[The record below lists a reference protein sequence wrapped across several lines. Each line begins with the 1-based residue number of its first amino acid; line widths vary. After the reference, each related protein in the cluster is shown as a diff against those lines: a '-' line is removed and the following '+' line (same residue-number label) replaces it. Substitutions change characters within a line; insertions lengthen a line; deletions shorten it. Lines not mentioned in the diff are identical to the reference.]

1 VIFGFQIFPEGSVIP
16 MSVDPILADLNPP
29 QEEAV
34 LHGEGPL
41 LILAGAGSG
50 KTRVITRRIAYL
62 IGRRDVQPWQ
72 ILAVT
77 FTNKA
82 ADEMRRR
89 VEQLLGARGLTVAL
103 GTFHSTCVKILRKW
117 HRELN
122 LRSSFVIYD
131 EADQLS
137 LIRDCLKTLDWS
149 ERTLNPRGVAA
160 RISRA
165 KNEMLTPGEYATLAN
180 DFTEERTAKIYA
192 LYQDRLRACHA
203 VDFDDLLM
211 LTVLLFRDK
220 PHVLQYH
227 QNLWRYVLVDEYQ
240 DTNHAQYQIVNFLSR
255 AHGNLCVVGD
265 DDQSIYRWR
274 GADLNNILDF
284 EQDHPGCTV
293 IRLEQNYRSTQNILD
308 GAGGVV
314 AHNVGR
320 KGKTLWTENP
330 AGGPIVFYQARD
342 EQAEADFVVRT
353 IRTLSAEGGYALDDF
368 AVFYR
373 TNAQSRVLEDALRR
387 EVTPYV
393 IVGGLRFYERKE
405 IKDILSYLRLVAN
418 PDDAQS
424 FKRVV
429 NVPPRG
435 IGQATL
441 DRLEGLAVA
450 ERISIWEACKLAGD
464 RKILGPRA
472 VKALSE
478 LVALIERTRAKLEVI
493 TVPELTLELLE
504 TTGYLADLKNEGT
517 IEAESR
523 IENLEELVSAAREFM
538 ERSEDQS
545 LQAFLDSV
553 ALIADIDE
561 LAEGT
566 GAVTLM
572 TLHSAKGL
580 EFPLVFMTGM
590 EERLF
595 PHVRAL
601 EDRDQMEEERRLCYV
616 GMTRARE
623 RLFLTNARRR
633 RIFGQDQ
640 YNQPSRFIADVPRD
654 FLDLEE
660 EFQPAL
666 GFGQRE
672 RSREQERHY
681 SGVRRQES
689 EVRSQKSEERLTP
702 DSVSGEK
709 PARHNLAAVFEM
721 EHEQELG
728 NEVRVVPDEA
738 EGVAIGMRVRH
749 AKFGTGTIRKIE
761 GNGDAQKVIVWFNTV
776 GPKKLLVRF
785 AGLERV

>member
-1 VIFGFQIFPEGSVIP
+1 MIT
-16 MSVDPILADLNPP
+16 DPILADLNPP
-29 QEEAV
+29 QQEAV

-50 KTRVITRRIAYL
+50 KTRVITRRIASL
-62 IGRRDVQPWQ
+62 IGRRGVQPWQ

-89 VEQLLGARGLTVAL
+89 VERLLGARGLSVAL
-103 GTFHSTCVKILRKW
+103 GTFHSTCVRILRKW
-117 HRELN
+117 HRELG

-131 EADQLS
+131 DADQVS
-137 LIRDCLKTLDWS
+137 LIKDCLKSLDLS

-165 KNEMLTPGEYATLAN
+165 KNELLTPGEYTTVAN
-180 DFTEERTAKIYA
+180 DFAEERTAKIYA
-192 LYQDRLRACHA
+192 LYQERLRLSHA

-211 LTVLLFRDK
+211 LAVLLFRDH
-220 PHVLQYH
+220 PHVLEYY

-255 AHGNLCVVGD
+255 RHGNLCVVGD
-265 DDQSIYRWR
+265 DDQSIYKWR

-284 EQDHPGCTV
+284 EQDHPGCMV

-308 GAGGVV
+308 AAGGVV

-320 KGKTLWTENP
+320 KGKALWTENP
-330 AGGPIVFYQARD
+330 AGEPLVFYQARD

-353 IRTLSAEGGYALDDF
+353 VRILSAEGGYTLDDF

-405 IKDILSYLRLVAN
+405 IKDLLSYLRLVAN

-435 IGQATL
+435 IGQASV
-441 DRLEGLAVA
+441 DKLEGLGIA
-450 ERISIWEACKLAGD
+450 ERISIWQACKLVGE
-464 RKILGPRA
+464 RKILGPKA
-472 VKALSE
+472 VKALADF
-478 LVALIERTRAKLEVI
+478 VALIERAQARLEV
-493 TVPELTLELLE
+493 TAVPELILELLD
-504 TTGYLADLKNEGT
+504 TTGYLADLQNEGT
-517 IEAESR
+517 VEAQSR
-523 IENLEELVSAAREFM
+523 IENLQELVSAAREFM

-561 LAEGT
+561 LSEGK

-580 EFPLVFMTGM
+580 EFPVVFITGM
-590 EERLF
+590 EEGIF
-595 PHVRAL
+595 PHARSL
-601 EDRDQMEEERRLCYV
+601 TEDDELEEERRLCYV
-616 GMTRARE
+616 GMTRAKD
-623 RLFLTNARRR
+623 RLFLSAALSRRL
-633 RIFGQDQ
+633 
-640 YNQPSRFIADVPRD
+640 YNSDNYNLPSRFLDEVPEQLVDR
-654 FLDLEE
+654 LDG
-660 EFQPAL
+660 L
-666 GFGQRE
+666 GMTREPRVAHSTGSGQA
-672 RSREQERHY
+672 SREPRKGSAGPRY
-681 SGVRRQES
+681 
-689 EVRSQKSEERLTP
+689 
-702 DSVSGEK
+702 
-709 PARHNLAAVFEM
+709 
-721 EHEQELG
+721 
-728 NEVRVVPDEA
+728 EA
-738 EGVAIGMRVRH
+738 EEPFVDHLQVGMRVRH
-749 AKFGTGTIRKIE
+749 PDWGIGTIRERIGE
-761 GNGDAQKVIVWFNTV
+761 GEDMKVVVTFAGV
-776 GPKKLLVRF
+776 GRKKLAPKFVQ
-785 AGLERV
+785 LERA

>member
-1 VIFGFQIFPEGSVIP
+1 MIT
-16 MSVDPILADLNPP
+16 DPILADLNPP
-29 QEEAV
+29 QQEAV

-50 KTRVITRRIAYL
+50 KTRVITRRIASL
-62 IGRRDVQPWQ
+62 IGRRGVQPWQ

-89 VEQLLGARGLTVAL
+89 VEQLLGARGLSVAL
-103 GTFHSTCVKILRKW
+103 GTFHSTCVRILRKW
-117 HRELN
+117 HRELG

-131 EADQLS
+131 DADQVS
-137 LIRDCLKTLDWS
+137 LIKDCLKSLDLS

-165 KNEMLTPGEYATLAN
+165 KNELLTPGEYTTVAN
-180 DFTEERTAKIYA
+180 DFAEERTAKIYA
-192 LYQDRLRACHA
+192 LYQERLRLSHA

-211 LTVLLFRDK
+211 LAVLLFRDH
-220 PHVLQYH
+220 PHVLEYY

-255 AHGNLCVVGD
+255 RHGNLCVVGD
-265 DDQSIYRWR
+265 DDQSIYKWR

-284 EQDHPGCTV
+284 EQDHPGCMV

-308 GAGGVV
+308 AAGGVV

-320 KGKTLWTENP
+320 KGKALWTENP
-330 AGGPIVFYQARD
+330 AGEPLVFYQARD
-342 EQAEADFVVRT
+342 EQAEADFVVLTVR
-353 IRTLSAEGGYALDDF
+353 ILSAEGGYTLDDF

-405 IKDILSYLRLVAN
+405 IKDLLSYLRLVAN

-435 IGQATL
+435 IGQATV
-441 DRLEGLAVA
+441 DKLEGLGIA
-450 ERISIWEACKLAGD
+450 ERISIWQACKLVGE
-464 RKILGPRA
+464 RKILGPKA
-472 VKALSE
+472 VKALAD
-478 LVALIERTRAKLEVI
+478 LVALIERAQARLEVAA
-493 TVPELTLELLE
+493 VPELILELLD
-504 TTGYLADLKNEGT
+504 TTGYLADLQNEGT
-517 IEAESR
+517 VEAQSR
-523 IENLEELVSAAREFM
+523 IENLQELVSAAREFM

-561 LAEGT
+561 LSEGK

-580 EFPLVFMTGM
+580 EFPVVFITGM
-590 EERLF
+590 EEGIF
-595 PHVRAL
+595 PHARSL
-601 EDRDQMEEERRLCYV
+601 TDDDELEEERRLCYV
-616 GMTRARE
+616 GMTRAKD
-623 RLFLTNARRR
+623 RLFLSAALSRRL
-633 RIFGQDQ
+633 
-640 YNQPSRFIADVPRD
+640 YNSDNYNLPSRFLDEVPERLVER
-654 FLDLEE
+654 LDGMGMTREPRVDL
-660 EFQPAL
+660 PAPRTSRQA
-666 GFGQRE
+666 G
-672 RSREQERHY
+672 SREPRKSSAGPRY
-681 SGVRRQES
+681 
-689 EVRSQKSEERLTP
+689 EV
-702 DSVSGEK
+702 
-709 PARHNLAAVFEM
+709 
-721 EHEQELG
+721 
-728 NEVRVVPDEA
+728 DETF
-738 EGVAIGMRVRH
+738 VDHLQVGMRVRH
-749 AKFGTGTIRKIE
+749 PDWGIGTIKERIGE
-761 GNGDAQKVIVWFNTV
+761 GEDLKVVVTFAGV
-776 GPKKLLVRF
+776 GRKKLAPNFVQ
-785 AGLERV
+785 LERA

>member
-1 VIFGFQIFPEGSVIP
+1 MIT
-16 MSVDPILADLNPP
+16 DPILDTLNPP
-29 QEEAV
+29 QQEAV
-34 LHGEGPL
+34 LHGDGPL

-50 KTRVITRRIAYL
+50 KTRVITRRIAHL
-62 IGRRDVQPWQ
+62 IGRRAVQPWQ

-89 VEQLLGARGLTVAL
+89 VEELLGARGLTVAL

-117 HRELN
+117 HTEVG

-137 LIRDCLKTLDWS
+137 LIKDCLRALNLS
-149 ERTLNPRGVAA
+149 ERVVNPRGVAA

-165 KNEMLTPGEYATLAN
+165 KNELLTPGEYATLAN
-180 DFTEERTAKIYA
+180 EFAEERAAKVYA
-192 LYQDRLRACHA
+192 LYQERLRASHA

-211 LTVLLFRDK
+211 LAVLLFREK
-220 PHVLQYH
+220 PHALHYH

-240 DTNHAQYQIVNFLSR
+240 DTNHAQYQIVNLLSQR
-255 AHGNLCVVGD
+255 HGNLCVVGD

-284 EQDHPGCTV
+284 ERDHPGCKV
-293 IRLEQNYRSTQNILD
+293 IKLEQNYRSTQTILD
-308 GAGGVV
+308 AAGGVV

-330 AGGPIVFYQARD
+330 AGDPVVFYQARD
-342 EQAEADFVVRT
+342 EQAESDFVVGT
-353 IRTLSAEGGYALDDF
+353 IRRLLAEGTYGPDDF

-405 IKDILSYLRLVAN
+405 IKDLLAYLRLVAN

-424 FKRVV
+424 LKRIV

-435 IGQATL
+435 IGQTSVEK
-441 DRLEGLAVA
+441 LEGLATA
-450 ERISIWEACKLAGD
+450 ERVSLWQACRLAGE
-464 RKILGPRA
+464 RKLLTPKTQ
-472 VKALSE
+472 KALAE
-478 LVALIERTRAKLEVI
+478 LLALIERTQARVEV
-493 TVPELTLELLE
+493 TSLPELIVELLD
-504 TTGYLADLKNEGT
+504 TTGYLADLKSEGT

-523 IENLEELVSAAREFM
+523 MENLQELVSAAREFM

-561 LAEGT
+561 MAEGK

-580 EFPLVFMTGM
+580 EFPVVFMTGL
-590 EERLF
+590 EEGVF
-595 PHVRAL
+595 PHARSL
-601 EDRDQMEEERRLCYV
+601 TDDDELEEERRLCYV

-623 RLFLTNARRR
+623 RLYLSAALSRRL
-633 RIFGQDQ
+633 
-640 YNQPSRFIADVPRD
+640 YNNDSFNLPSRFLDEVPAHLLERVNGMSGRQRGSAESRVPRAECWGAGD
-654 FLDLEE
+654 GGRAPEQASQGPRYEPLEP
-660 EFQPAL
+660 FVDHLQ
-666 GFGQRE
+666 
-672 RSREQERHY
+672 
-681 SGVRRQES
+681 V
-689 EVRSQKSEERLTP
+689 
-702 DSVSGEK
+702 
-709 PARHNLAAVFEM
+709 
-721 EHEQELG
+721 
-728 NEVRVVPDEA
+728 
-738 EGVAIGMRVRH
+738 GMRVRH
-749 AKFGTGTIRKIE
+749 PDWGIGTIRERIGE
-761 GNGDAQKVIVWFNTV
+761 GEDLKVVVTFAGV
-776 GPKKLLVRF
+776 GRKRLAARF
-785 AGLERV
+785 AQLEAV

>member
-1 VIFGFQIFPEGSVIP
+1 
-16 MSVDPILADLNPP
+16 MLVDPILADLNPP
-29 QEEAV
+29 QQEAV
-34 LHGEGPL
+34 VHGEGPL

-62 IGRRDVQPWQ
+62 IGRRAMQPWQ

-117 HRELN
+117 HKELG

-131 EADQLS
+131 DADQLS
-137 LIRDCLKTLDWS
+137 LIRDCLKALDWN

-165 KNEMLTPGEYATLAN
+165 KNELLTPGEYATVAN
-180 DFTEERTAKIYA
+180 DFMEERTAKIYA
-192 LYQDRLRACHA
+192 LYQERLRLSHA

-211 LTVLLFRDK
+211 LAVLLFRDT
-220 PHVLQYH
+220 PHVLTHY
-227 QNLWRYVLVDEYQ
+227 QNLWRYVMVDEYQ
-240 DTNHAQYQIVNFLSR
+240 DTNHAQYQIVNFLSHR
-255 AHGNLCVVGD
+255 HGNLCVVGD

-284 EQDHPGCTV
+284 EHDHPGCKV

-308 GAGGVV
+308 AAGGVV
-314 AHNVGR
+314 AHNIGR

-330 AGGPIVFYQARD
+330 AGKPLILYQARN
-342 EQAEADFVVRT
+342 EQAEAEFVVRT
-353 IRTLSAEGGYALDDF
+353 IKILAAENGYTLDDF

-405 IKDILSYLRLVAN
+405 IKDLLSYLRLVAN

-435 IGQATL
+435 IGQATV
-441 DRLEGLAVA
+441 DKLEGLAIA
-450 ERISIWEACKLAGD
+450 ERISLWEACKLAGE
-464 RKILGPRA
+464 RKILGPKA
-472 VKALSE
+472 VKALAE
-478 LVALIERTRAKLEVI
+478 LVGLIERTRAKAEV
-493 TVPELTLELLE
+493 TQVPELILELLE

-523 IENLEELVSAAREFM
+523 IENLQELVSAAREFM

-553 ALIADIDE
+553 ALISDIDE
-561 LAEGT
+561 LAEGK
-566 GAVTLM
+566 GVVTLM

-580 EFPLVFMTGM
+580 EFPVVFITGM
-590 EERLF
+590 EEGIF
-595 PHVRAL
+595 PHARSL
-601 EDRDQMEEERRLCYV
+601 TDDDELEEERRLCYV
-616 GMTRARE
+616 GMTRAKD
-623 RLFLTNARRR
+623 RLFLSAALSRRL
-633 RIFGQDQ
+633 
-640 YNQPSRFIADVPRD
+640 YNSDNYNLPSRFLDEVPD
-654 FLDLEE
+654 QL
-660 EFQPAL
+660 
-666 GFGQRE
+666 
-672 RSREQERHY
+672 
-681 SGVRRQES
+681 V
-689 EVRSQKSEERLTP
+689 ERL
-702 DSVSGEK
+702 DGLHSNWGLG
-709 PARHNLAAVFEM
+709 ARGQSATGGPIPGPRPLRAEA
-721 EHEQELG
+721 
-728 NEVRVVPDEA
+728 RYEA
-738 EGVAIGMRVRH
+738 EEPFVDHLQVGMRVRH
-749 AKFGTGTIRKIE
+749 PDWGIGTIKERIGE
-761 GNGDAQKVIVWFNTV
+761 GEDLKVVVTFAGV
-776 GPKKLLVRF
+776 GRKKLAPKFVH
-785 AGLERV
+785 LERA